1 MRRPEILA
9 PAGDRDA
16 LAAALAA
23 GADAVYLGLD
33 DGFNARARADNF
45 PSTGLAEIVRWVH
58 RAGARLYVTL
68 NTLVFEPELAT
79 VEELIRRVAA
89 AGVDAI
95 IVQDPA
101 VALLARRIC
110 PVLEVHASTQMTASS
125 PLAVSLLEALGLS
138 RVVVPRELSIDEIR
152 AYRAGTPVELE
163 VFVHGALCVAWSGQ
177 CLSSEAWGGRSANR
191 GQCAQACRLPYALV
205 VDGEVVD
212 LGEVE
217 YLLSPKDLVGL
228 DAIPALADIGV
239 ASLKIEGRLKG
250 PAYVAA
256 TVAQYRAAVDP
267 FRAPGTPAFAPA
279 VAIPGDRD
287 ALEIAYSRGVS
298 SGFLAGA
305 DHQTLV
311 EGRFPR
317 HRGRALGRVTLLDRT
332 KGELEVVPDPAQRP
346 VTGGVAQRPITGAA
360 AETAAA
366 STTSAAP
373 PAASSFEV
381 IAGMGVVFDAGTPEQ
396 AEQGGPIF
404 AAAKTPT
411 GYRLRFGDP
420 GPDLDQVHVGDFVW
434 ISSDPR
440 VTSAGLRATEAGRG
454 TLGRIP
460 VDLVVS
466 GAAGQPLSV
475 RASAGIVR
483 QPAERD
489 PADRDPAD
497 RDPADRDP
505 AERDPAE
512 RDPAERDP
520 AERDPAERD
529 PAERA
534 ARPFSATATSASLLA
549 PARGVGITRDLIA
562 DKLGSF
568 GGTPFYLGELDVSAL
583 PSGLHLPVSE
593 LKEVRRAL
601 VAELDLQLDRVDRP
615 VASESVIEAV
625 RTDAFTRIAAAP
637 ASSPIVVPLCRN
649 DAQLDAVLDAGAR
662 EVELDWMELVG
673 LQRAVT
679 RARAR
684 GAKVGVAT
692 VRVQKPGEDKI
703 DAHLARLEPDSVLV
717 RSWGSL
723 AYFAHAA
730 SAHHSVAHA
739 ASAHPSVVHA
749 ATSEPHPGGISR
761 STAPILHGDFSLNVT
776 NSITAT
782 WVLQHG
788 LATLTAAHDLDR
800 DQLFALLAAAPRGR
814 IAVTVHHH
822 IPTFHT
828 EHCVYAHLLSHGRD
842 YRTCGRPCETHQ
854 IALRDRVGLV
864 HPVNVDVGCRNTV
877 FNAQAQS
884 AASLVPDLLTA
895 GVTRLRI
902 ELVRESAAET
912 ARVYDAYVRL
922 AAGQLSASDAVRTAA
937 VHEQF
942 GVTRGTMRT
951 LTVLR

>member
-33 DGFNARARADNF
+33 DGFNARARAENF
-45 PSTGLAEIVRWVH
+45 ASTGLAEVVRWVH

-79 VEELIRRVAA
+79 VEELIRRVAT

-110 PVLEVHASTQMTASS
+110 PALEVHASTQMTASS
-125 PLAVSLLEALGLS
+125 PLAVSLLQALGLS
-138 RVVVPRELSIDEIR
+138 RVVVPRELSVDEIR
-152 AYRAGTPVELE
+152 AYRADTPVELE

-205 VDGEVVD
+205 VDGEVKE

-228 DAIPALADIGV
+228 DAIPALAEIGV

-250 PAYVAA
+250 PAYVAEA
-256 TVAQYRAAVDP
+256 VSQYRAAVDP
-267 FRAPGTPAFAPA
+267 FRAPGAPAFTPA
-279 VAIPGDRD
+279 VAIPADRV

-298 SGFLAGA
+298 AGFLAGA

-317 HRGRALGRVTLLDRT
+317 HRGRALGRVTLLDRA
-332 KGELEVVPDPAQRP
+332 KGELEVVADPAQRP
-346 VTGGVAQRPITGAA
+346 MTGGLATDAPAPATGVAPTPI
-360 AETAAA
+360 
-366 STTSAAP
+366 
-373 PAASSFEV
+373 EV
-381 IAGMGVVFDAGTPEQ
+381 IAGMGVVFDAGAPELP
-396 AEQGGPIF
+396 EQGGPIF

-411 GYRLRFGDP
+411 GYRLRFGNP
-420 GPDLDQVHVGDFVW
+420 GPDLGQVNVGDFVW

-440 VTSAGLRATEAGRG
+440 VTSAGLRAAEAGRG
-454 TLGRIP
+454 ALGRIP
-460 VDLVVS
+460 VDLVVT

-475 RASAGIVR
+475 RASAKR
-483 QPAERD
+483 FT
-489 PADRDPAD
+489 
-497 RDPADRDP
+497 
-505 AERDPAE
+505 
-512 RDPAERDP
+512 
-520 AERDPAERD
+520 
-529 PAERA
+529 A
-534 ARPFSATATSASLLA
+534 AATSTSLLA

-568 GGTPFYLGELDVSAL
+568 GGTPFHLGELDVS
-583 PSGLHLPVSE
+583 GLAPAMHLPVSE
-593 LKEVRRAL
+593 LKDLRRTL
-601 VAELDLQLDRVDRP
+601 VAELDAQLDRIDRD

-625 RTDAFTRIAAAP
+625 RTEAFARIEANQPTP
-637 ASSPIVVPLCRN
+637 ASSASGDDAATVVPLCRN
-649 DAQLDAVLDAGAR
+649 DEQLDAVLGAGAR

-679 RARAR
+679 RARAS
-684 GAKVGVAT
+684 GAKVGVAS

-723 AYFAHAA
+723 AYFARAA
-730 SAHHSVAHA
+730 AHA
-739 ASAHPSVVHA
+739 SSN
-749 ATSEPHPGGISR
+749 
-761 STAPILHGDFSLNVT
+761 APRLHGDFSLNVT
-776 NSITAT
+776 NSITAA

-800 DQLFALLAAAPRGR
+800 DQLFALLATAPRGR

-842 YRTCGRPCETHQ
+842 YRTCGRPCERHQ

-895 GVTRLRI
+895 GVRRLRV

-912 ARVYDAYVRL
+912 ARLYDAYVRL
-922 AAGQLSASDAVRTAA
+922 AAGQLSAADAVRTAA